1 MTLTD
6 SGSKGYYTYIAQLKN
21 GQLYVGVTD
30 NLKRRSTEHAGG
42 KPSTRTSR
50 VFGFRRIIYS
60 EPHPDKASAL
70 KRERQLK
77 GWTHAKKKALVSGN
91 VQILRQLAQRKQ
103 SRHLLAE

>member
-1 MTLTD
+1 MTD
-6 SGSKGYYTYIAQLKN
+6 SGSKGYHTYIAQLKN
-21 GQLYVGVTD
+21 GQLYIGVTD

-60 EPHPDKASAL
+60 EPHPDKTSAL
-70 KRERQLK
+70 KREHQLK

-91 VQILRQLAQRKQ
+91 AQLLRQLTRSNQ
-103 SRHLLAE
+103 SRRSSPK

>member
-1 MTLTD
+1 MD
-6 SGSKGYYTYIAQLKN
+6 SGSKGYHTYIAQLSN

-30 NLKRRSTEHAGG
+30 NLERRSTEHAGG

-60 EPHPDKASAL
+60 ELHPDKASGL

-77 GWTHAKKKALVSGN
+77 RWTHAKKKALVVGD
-91 VQILRQLAQRKQ
+91 VQILRRLARRKQ
-103 SRHLLAE
+103 SGQSSSE